1 MAYWVYVLRCSN
13 GSLYTGYTND
23 LQKRYQEHLAGEGA
37 KYTRS
42 FKPIEIA
49 QAWRVFI
56 DKSLAWKIESYIK
69 SLSRKEKLE
78 LIEQPQQLVDLF
90 GAEVISIESSNLSV

>member
-1 MAYWVYVLRCSN
+1 MAYLVYILRCSN

-56 DKSLAWKIESYIK
+56 DKSLACKIESYIK